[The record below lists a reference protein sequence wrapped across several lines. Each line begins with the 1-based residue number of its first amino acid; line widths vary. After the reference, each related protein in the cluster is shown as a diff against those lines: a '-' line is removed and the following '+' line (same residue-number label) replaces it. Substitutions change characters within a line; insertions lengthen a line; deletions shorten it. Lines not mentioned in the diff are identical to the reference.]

1 MSSSDEQK
9 SLLSPNPFS
18 TARRSKKYTSKKSYK
33 EYLKTRLH
41 TPINCI
47 NNNINNINNNN
58 SGNSNINTSN
68 DFPNSD
74 SNNNNINISNEAN
87 RTNRENLNGMESNGK
102 TSGAKFSLIMND
114 IHGIKHQQQSHDA
127 YDTHSLKVNRMH
139 GINHNGNNEV
149 SSTLNNYQQQKLNGN
164 DIGSIANVNSNRDN
178 GGIESKENLITI
190 TNVNE
195 DKALY
200 NDTTAMQRINSSPL
214 SHNGHNVTTIST
226 NKTVIGLDSTHK
238 YTEGMEMNK
247 KIATTDDWYVSASD
261 VEDSDSTVM
270 GKSYGKSTV
279 NPVLECV
286 NQVCYFFFKFIIVSI
301 IINR

>member
-41 TPINCI
+41 TPINS
-47 NNNINNINNNN
+47 N
-58 SGNSNINTSN
+58 GNSNINVSS

-74 SNNNNINISNEAN
+74 SNNNSNNKNNNINISNEAN

-102 TSGAKFSLIMND
+102 TNGAKFSLIMND

-127 YDTHSLKVNRMH
+127 YDTHSLKINRMH
-139 GINHNGNNEV
+139 GINHNGINEV

-164 DIGSIANVNSNRDN
+164 DIGSIVNANSNRDN

-195 DKALY
+195 DKVLY
-200 NDTTAMQRINSSPL
+200 NNTTATQRINNSPL
-214 SHNGHNVTTIST
+214 SHNGHHNVTTIST
-226 NKTVIGLDSTHK
+226 NKTVIGLDSTSK
-238 YTEGMEMNK
+238 YTEGMELNK

-286 NQVCYFFFKFIIVSI
+286 NQVCFFIVYLYLYI
-301 IINR
+301 